1 VARAKVSV
9 SVDAGLL
16 AAVDEFVAGREGAD
30 RSGVFDQALRL
41 WYART
46 QDEAMAAQFA
56 EPDDVDPA
64 EWGSWRAIRDEAAR
78 RTLGRTGA

>member
-16 AAVDEFVAGREGAD
+16 AAVDEFVAGRDGVD
-30 RSGVFDQALRL
+30 RSGVFDEALRL
-41 WYART
+41 WHARR
-46 QDEAMAAQFA
+46 QDEAMATQFA

-64 EWGSWRAIRDEAAR
+64 EWRSWRAIRDEAAR
-78 RTLGRTGA
+78 RALGRAGA